1 MWPRGSQWPLWSKPK
16 DGASQ
21 LCGAIPPGLLPWPA
35 VRVLSTGRRDLVLGS
50 RGLLCP
56 MHRSFG
62 FCPQWEFLLVP
73 FLQLVAQGRGLLLG
87 WGWGPGWG
95 GPKHERAGNHHQG
108 ENHAESH
115 VFQKYSIQV
124 S

>member
-1 MWPRGSQWPLWSKPK
+1 MSLCYFFIIRNKSRYFESHSKTTQGTLNVSQ
-16 DGASQ
+16 
-21 LCGAIPPGLLPWPA
+21 I
-35 VRVLSTGRRDLVLGS
+35 LSS
-50 RGLLCP
+50 
-56 MHRSFG
+56 M
-62 FCPQWEFLLVP
+62 EFLSHCGQHTS
-73 FLQLVAQGRGLLLG
+73 LQLVAQGRGLLLG